1 MDYAN
6 IPAHQAAE
14 RVFRTLLPERGLT
27 EREGQIALC
36 HQMLDTLIAG
46 KTALFD
52 AGVGIGKTYAYLT
65 ACILLQRFYTQTGV
79 PSVVISTSS
88 VALQEALFA
97 EYIPFLSQLLL
108 ENQIISQPIRAVI
121 RKGKERFVCDLKL
134 HRCLETISDK
144 PESERKILLSL
155 RHCEDLDRVSGLNI
169 SERKMVSVP
178 EHCPPRC
185 ILMGECRYH
194 LHLKKARSREVFI
207 QICNHNYF
215 FADALHR
222 QQGLKPLLRDYRAL
236 VIDEA
241 HKLPEAARQMYSRSF
256 SAEDAAELCWRLKKV
271 GCPNMAKRLWE
282 KFVMLFNIFKQARLT
297 HRDMPFTLNG
307 ESERALREV
316 FVLLK
321 RISDQQGA
329 QLSKTVRHQLEEA
342 AQIVQLFLEDDQHHV
357 LYVQHGPR
365 GPTLCAASRNMSEQL
380 GKTLQEQRVPIIL
393 TSGTLSA
400 GQSFERIRQEL
411 GLASASVGEFT
422 AESPFNYEENCLLYI
437 PQAEQ
442 KAAADTEEETVYLT
456 NQILHLT
463 AATHGHTLALFTSYS
478 LMGSVY
484 RQVKDRLSFPLVAV
498 WRHSEKVISQ
508 FKQLTNAVL
517 FAAGSCWEGMDF
529 PGDMVSSLIIPRLPF
544 PVPTPLSRAEQE
556 KYPSLSAY
564 IQTAIVPEMQRKL
577 RQGFGR
583 AIRTETDTCVIS
595 ILDQRAAPEGRYHQA
610 VLEALPKMPLT
621 RELVGVGRFI
631 REKKSAE
638 YFCP

>member
-36 HQMLDTLIAG
+36 HQMLDALIAG
-46 KTALFD
+46 KSALFD

-65 ACILLQRFYTQTGV
+65 ACILLQRFYSQTGV
-79 PSVVISTSS
+79 PSIVISTSN

-134 HRCLETISDK
+134 HRWLEAVSDK
-144 PESERKILLSL
+144 PDQRVLFSL
-155 RHCEDLDRVSGLNI
+155 RHCEDLDKVSGLNI
-169 SERKMVSVP
+169 SERKAVSVP

-185 ILMGECRYH
+185 ILKGECRYH
-194 LHLKKARSREVFI
+194 QHLKKTRSQEIFI

-215 FADALHR
+215 LADALHR

-256 SAEDAAELCWRLKKV
+256 STEDAAELCWRLKKA

-282 KFVMLFNIFKQARLT
+282 KFVMLFDIFKQARLT
-297 HRDMPFTLNG
+297 HRDMPFSLTCKSGTMLG
-307 ESERALREV
+307 EVS
-316 FVLLK
+316 VLLK
-321 RISDQQGA
+321 KISDQQGA

-342 AQIVQLFLEDDQHHV
+342 AQIAQLFLEDDQHHV

-365 GPTLCAASRNMSEQL
+365 GPTLCAASRNVSEQL
-380 GKTLQEQRVPIIL
+380 GKTLQKQGVPVIL
-393 TSGTLSA
+393 TSGTLKA

-437 PQAEQ
+437 PQTEQ
-442 KAAADTEEETVYLT
+442 KAAADTEEEIAYLAD
-456 NQILHLT
+456 QILHLT
-463 AATHGHTLALFTSYS
+463 AATHGHTLVLFTSYS
-478 LMGSVY
+478 LMGRVH
-484 RQVKDRLSFPLVAV
+484 RQVKDSLSFLLVTV

-508 FKQLTNAVL
+508 FKQLPNAVL

-529 PGDMVSSLIIPRLPF
+529 LGDMVSSLIIPRLPF

-595 ILDQRAAPEGRYHQA
+595 ILDQRAAPEERYHQA
-610 VLEALPKMPLT
+610 VLEALPKIPLT
-621 RELVGVGRFI
+621 RKMADVRQFI
-631 REKKSAE
+631 REKKDAE
-638 YFCP
+638 YFCF